1 MVFRGMLVVLA
12 ALACKGEPKRS
23 YCEALCD
30 WAVVCNATER
40 PIDEE
45 ASLEACLQATRE
57 SDASCDRAET
67 GKIDPASAK
76 LLEPCVKAIDA
87 NAAEQDCNGWVG
99 SIDDLK
105 VATVPAECSTQ
116 ADDAIQTFQVAR
128 DTTQESNEQ
137 LCTRFTE
144 TFCNRAE
151 ACLLGDYELP
161 QEAIQAAGGTPA
173 EICIEKLDAALT
185 SKCVSSGLYDPEEDL
200 TDANL
205 ARQGARECL
214 RDFDSIQCSAILDP
228 SIDTLSP
235 TCAAAFSSPEDIAAA
250 GGALFDVSEI
260 FAEYI
265 P

>member
-1 MVFRGMLVVLA
+1 MVFRGMLVMLA

-30 WAVVCNATER
+30 WAVACNATER
-40 PIDEE
+40 PIDET
-45 ASLEACLQATRE
+45 ASLEACLQATSE
-57 SDASCDRAET
+57 SDGSCEKAES

-76 LLEPCVKAIDA
+76 LLEPCVKAIDENTSA
-87 NAAEQDCNGWVG
+87 LECDGFVG
-99 SIDDLK
+99 RFEDLK
-105 VATVPAECSTQ
+105 IATVPAACSTQ
-116 ADDAIQTFQVAR
+116 ASDAIQTFQVAR
-128 DTTQESNEQ
+128 DATQETNEQ

-144 TFCNRAE
+144 TFCGRAE
-151 ACLLGDYELP
+151 DCLLGDYELP

-173 EICIEKLDAALT
+173 ELCIERLDSVLT
-185 SKCVSSGLYDPEEDL
+185 SKCISNGLYEPEDGF

-214 RDFDSIQCSAILDP
+214 GDFDAIECSALLATP
-228 SIDTLSP
+228 PELSP
-235 TCAAAFSSPEDIAAA
+235 TCAAAFSSPEDVAAA
-250 GGALFDVSEI
+250 GQALFEVSDV